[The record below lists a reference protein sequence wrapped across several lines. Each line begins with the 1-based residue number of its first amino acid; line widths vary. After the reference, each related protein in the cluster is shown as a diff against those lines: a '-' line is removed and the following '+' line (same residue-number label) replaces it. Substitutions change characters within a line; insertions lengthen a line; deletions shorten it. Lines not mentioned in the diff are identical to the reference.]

1 MNTGNVQQNWWIT
14 GAGAGLGRELA
25 LNLAAAGHR
34 VYASSRSSS
43 DLAALQSLYPAL
55 ITPVPVDVSNTE
67 AMTNL
72 WTAMQDPPTC
82 LHGIILS
89 AGICEYVDLPVLDE
103 AVFRRV
109 MEVNFFGIVLACKA
123 ALPLLYA
130 ACRQNQPVKPRI
142 VGIGSLSSCLG
153 LPRAEAYGAS
163 KAAMHYFLDS
173 LRSDIGRDIAVTV
186 VQPGFVA
193 TRLTA
198 GNDFSMPYLWSVE
211 RAASHVFSKLWL
223 DRTVIRFPWQ
233 LYLFM
238 RLGNLFPDFWY
249 RHVAPR
255 LSRYR
260 QDGNTGS
267 L

>member
-1 MNTGNVQQNWWIT
+1 MGNIQQQWWIT

-25 LNLAAAGHR
+25 LGLAAAGHR

-43 DLAALQSLYPAL
+43 DLLALRSLYPTL
-55 ITPVPVDVSNTE
+55 ITPVPVDVSNAG
-67 AMTNL
+67 AMKNL
-72 WTAMQDPPTC
+72 WDAMPDPPTC

-89 AGICEYVDLPVLDE
+89 AGICEYVDLPNLDE

-109 MEVNFFGIVLACKA
+109 MDVNFFGIMLTCKS

-130 ACRQNQPVKPRI
+130 ARLQNPQLKPRI
-142 VGIGSLSSCLG
+142 IGIGSLSSCLG

-173 LRSDIGRDIAVTV
+173 LRSDIGQDIAVTV
-186 VQPGFVA
+186 VQPGFLA

-198 GNDFSMPYLWSVE
+198 GNDFAMPYLWPVE
-211 RAASHVFSKLWL
+211 RAAAHVLSRLWS
-223 DRTVIRFPWQ
+223 DKPVIRFPWQ
-233 LYLFM
+233 LYFFM
-238 RLGNLFPDFWY
+238 RLGNLFPGLWY
-249 RHVAPR
+249 GHLAPR

-260 QDGNTGS
+260 QAGNRGS
-267 L
+267 LP